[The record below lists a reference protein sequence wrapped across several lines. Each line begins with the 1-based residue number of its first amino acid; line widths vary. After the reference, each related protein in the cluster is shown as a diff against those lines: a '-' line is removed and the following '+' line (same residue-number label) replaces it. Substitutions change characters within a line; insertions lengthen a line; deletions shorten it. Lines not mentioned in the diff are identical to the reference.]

1 MRKPFVESCIADYAV
16 TPNNALRQSG
26 ANVRKRQRRTQR
38 ARHFRSGRCYSRYYI
53 ISFAQNK
60 EKYEKYPYIARK
72 RFSFSDDS
80 ERKECRTWRRGGRSA
95 HARKRGEQNKVR
107 HSVPYPDSFAVPYAF
122 ASGQFSHRSAY
133 LRNGDLLPHAQS
145 DRRADRAYSDLR
157 IP

>member
-1 MRKPFVESCIADYAV
+1 MSAKDSE
-16 TPNNALRQSG
+16 
-26 ANVRKRQRRTQR
+26 RTQR

-80 ERKECRTWRRGGRSA
+80 ERKIAAHGGAVEAPA

-145 DRRADRAYSDLR
+145 DRRADEHIGLTNSVVRFTPFTNTAENGVKFS
-157 IP
+157 P